1 MSSSNSTINSL
12 RFLLFLQS
20 SIYELQSRVSLSYV
34 LSCCEN
40 QQNIVDTAFHTRLT
54 EVWTL
59 ASGAGRGARSR
70 VDCTALY
77 CTVLFCT
84 VLTCNQF
91 VSLHTTASFIWSWMG
106 YYTYICRLQI
116 SNNFGGPQGFKK
128 ILHYL
133 NHLPYWYLHNQQS
146 AKCLINSGP
155 GHLCILSRT
164 MCHLSMIFWLRKH
177 PHKIWFQFHL

>member
-12 RFLLFLQS
+12 LFLLFLQS
-20 SIYELQSRVSLSYV
+20 SIYELHKTWVSLSYV

-91 VSLHTTASFIWSWMG
+91 VSLNTTASFIWSWMG
-106 YYTYICRLQI
+106 NGILHTSVACRL
-116 SNNFGGPQGFKK
+116 
-128 ILHYL
+128 
-133 NHLPYWYLHNQQS
+133 
-146 AKCLINSGP
+146 ATTSGD
-155 GHLCILSRT
+155 LRA
-164 MCHLSMIFWLRKH
+164 LRKFSIISTIYH
-177 PHKIWFQFHL
+177 IDISTTNNLPNV

>member
-1 MSSSNSTINSL
+1 MNSTRPECRYLMYWVVVKTNRTLLTLHSTLGWL
-12 RFLLFLQS
+12 RCGL
-20 SIYELQSRVSLSYV
+20 
-34 LSCCEN
+34 
-40 QQNIVDTAFHTRLT
+40 
-54 EVWTL
+54 WTL

-70 VDCTALY
+70 VGCTAPY

-91 VSLHTTASFIWSWMG
+91 VSLNTTASFIWSWMG

-116 SNNFGGPQGFKK
+116 SNNFGGPQGLKK

-177 PHKIWFQFHL
+177 PHKIWLQFHL